1 MESIPAAANP
11 AIAQAID
18 AITQR
23 THVLAEQLQL
33 QLARVSSALR
43 TVSNGPDSRELAS
56 ISLLLREAHSLVYG
70 PAATGLTV
78 PLSAAAAADPVQ
90 SELSLEEAAL
100 ELTALAQAAMHN
112 IQRASVLLDES
123 AHRLDL
129 WFGPRALGAGA
140 GLPEPTTATLF

>member
-1 MESIPAAANP
+1 MLEPLLEGAWGRGVLARQGWESVRLCRTDFQPLRRARQAFAPGVRRRATGTHSTRHAPCAMQPVLPTPRRVTLMQETFMESIPAAANP

-70 PAATGLTV
+70 
-78 PLSAAAAADPVQ
+78 
-90 SELSLEEAAL
+90 
-100 ELTALAQAAMHN
+100 
-112 IQRASVLLDES
+112 
-123 AHRLDL
+123 
-129 WFGPRALGAGA
+129 
-140 GLPEPTTATLF
+140 